1 MRGQHGGEPA
11 EAGNRGKDMNKTDI
25 LQERD
30 RISGI
35 RLGRFHT
42 VTAALFAVLAL
53 LLLLST
59 YLTGRG
65 YTRAEEATERYIT
78 AQQAAAD
85 MQAASDYLTAEAR
98 GFIATGN
105 PARASR
111 FFEEVNSIRR
121 RDRALEEIEKI
132 LDNPSAYAY
141 LSAAKDSSDELLEI
155 ECYAMRLAAESYG
168 SLSSELPEKLRTL
181 ILNDADLRLSSEEQR
196 DKALEMVFDETY
208 QGYKDAISRSVS
220 LSVEALIDE
229 TRAEQLESAAQL
241 LLMIRRERVL
251 IIAML
256 LLALLL
262 VLSTVRLVTRP
273 LQNYIRH
280 IRLDE
285 TLPEEG
291 ASELRFLA
299 RTYNEVRAQNI
310 RRREQLN
317 YDATH
322 DALTG
327 VFNRGVFEKL
337 RTRFDGQDKTL
348 LIVDIDRFKQ
358 INDRYGHD
366 VGDRALCYVAAL
378 LQESFR
384 AEDYICRIG
393 GDEFVVIMVHTGS
406 SLRGMVES
414 KFRRI
419 NERLQTPMDGL
430 PPISLSVGV
439 AFGDRENPGDDIFK
453 DADTALYRTKSVR
466 LGGIEFY

>member
-1 MRGQHGGEPA
+1 MNETDTLQGQE
-11 EAGNRGKDMNKTDI
+11 KTN
-25 LQERD
+25 
-30 RISGI
+30 GI
-35 RLGRFHT
+35 RLGRFHAIA
-42 VTAALFAVLAL
+42 AALFAVLAL
-53 LLLLST
+53 LLLFST
-59 YLTGRG
+59 HLTGRG
-65 YTRAEEATERYIT
+65 YSRAEEATERYIT

-85 MQAASDYLTAEAR
+85 MQAASDHLTAEAR

-105 PARASR
+105 PARLSQ
-111 FFEEVNSIRR
+111 FFEEVNVSRR

-132 LDNPSAYAY
+132 LESPSAYAY
-141 LSAAKDSSDELLEI
+141 LSAAKDSSDALLEI

-168 SLSSELPEKLRTL
+168 LSPAELPDRLRAVTPD
-181 ILNDADLRLSSEEQR
+181 DADLRLSAEEQR

-208 QGYKDAISRSVS
+208 QGYKDSINQNVS

-229 TRAEQLESAAQL
+229 TRAEQMESSAQL

-251 IIAML
+251 IIVML
-256 LLALLL
+256 LMALLL

-291 ASELRFLA
+291 ADELRFLA

-358 INDRYGHD
+358 INDQHGHD
-366 VGDRALCYVAAL
+366 IGDRALCYVAAL

-406 SLRGMVES
+406 SLREMVEG

-419 NERLQTPMDGL
+419 NERLQTPVDGL